1 MRPISL
7 LWVLLAVAAVFVP
20 NPSFAQTETNDGPV
34 VHGVFFFSPTCPHC
48 ELVLQEHLPDVFWQ
62 FGGDPAL
69 HYDETAHPEDV
80 AFYRMTNGTLD
91 FLLVNVSVDTGGDMY
106 VADIERLGIPDDRT
120 GVPRLDIGEV
130 YLVGSVEIPEALPGL
145 VEQGLSIGGV
155 AWPTIPG
162 IEDALASIPRLDGEN
177 PSASDEEQPTVVE
190 TLPVAASETISDRV
204 ARDPLGNGLAIA
216 VLVGLVASVVTV
228 PVMLGR
234 GSLGQGPSWMV
245 PVFAGVGTMVSIYL
259 GSVEATGVEAMC
271 GPVGDCNAVQQSQY
285 ASVLGIPIG
294 ILGVVGYVVLLL
306 GWISSKTI
314 HGRLGDW
321 GAVTAFAVAFGG
333 TLFSIYLT
341 FLEPFIIGAT
351 CMWCL
356 ASALCIVGLLWLTA
370 APGWAAVG
378 RLRASRSVDV

>member
-1 MRPISL
+1 ML
-7 LWVLLAVAAVFVP
+7 LLMLAVAGVVAP

-34 VHGVFFFSPTCPHC
+34 VHGVFFFSPTCSHC

-69 HYDETAHPEDV
+69 HYDDTARPEDV
-80 AFYRMTNGTLD
+80 AFYRMTNGTID
-91 FLLVNVSVDTGGDMY
+91 LLLINVSVDTGGDMY
-106 VADIERLGIPDDRT
+106 AADIERLGIPENRT

-145 VEQGLSIGGV
+145 VEHGLSIGGI

-162 IEDALASIPRLDGEN
+162 IENALASIPLHDSGI
-177 PSASDEEQPTVVE
+177 PSTGDEEQDTVVE
-190 TLPVAASETISDRV
+190 ALPVADAETISDRV

-216 VLVGLVASVVTV
+216 VLVGLVASVVTI
-228 PVMLGR
+228 PVLLGR
-234 GSLGQGPSWMV
+234 GSLREGPSWMV
-245 PVFAGVGTMVSIYL
+245 PVLAGVGTIVSIYL
-259 GSVEATGVEAMC
+259 GSVEATGAEAVC

-285 ASVLGIPIG
+285 ASILGIPIG
-294 ILGVVGYVVLLL
+294 ILGVVGYVVLLI
-306 GWISSKTI
+306 GWIFSKTI

-321 GAVTAFAVAFGG
+321 GAGTAFAVAFGG

-341 FLEPFIIGAT
+341 FLEPFVIGAT

-378 RLRASRSVDV
+378 RLRVSANVDA